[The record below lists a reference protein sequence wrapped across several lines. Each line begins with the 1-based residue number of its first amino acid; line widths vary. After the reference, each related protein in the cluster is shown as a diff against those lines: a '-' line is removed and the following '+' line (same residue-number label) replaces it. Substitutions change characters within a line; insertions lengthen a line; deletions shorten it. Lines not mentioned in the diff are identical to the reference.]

1 MGKLSSKTPSLYL
14 PKGVNKASVRTG
26 SIDHAKDCGISF
38 SGYGL
43 AEGESIT
50 FYTADEMAAVTDK
63 RTKDCDYIVFFKSEG
78 AKNETM
84 LVLVKDTNTGR
95 QRWFNMNTC
104 VREAREA
111 DGTRVDIDDFRRE
124 MRSMSDHGERL
135 RELYGATLTGIGTMD
150 AYTQAFGDDRM
161 PIKGQFDP
169 YKFVQ
174 ISCTYANDIED
185 AEIVEIV
192 DTVET
197 VETVEADKKEKK
209 NK

>member
-43 AEGESIT
+43 ADGESIV
-50 FYTADEMAAVTDK
+50 FYTAEEMAAVTDK
-63 RTKDCDYIVFFKSEG
+63 KTKDCEYIVFFKSEG

-84 LVLVKDTNTGR
+84 LVLVKDANTGR

-111 DGTRVDIDDFRRE
+111 DGTRVDIDDFRKE
-124 MRSMSDHGERL
+124 MRSMNDHGERL
-135 RELYGATLTGIGTMD
+135 RALYGATLTGVGVLE
-150 AYTQAFGDDRM
+150 AYTQKFGEDRM
-161 PIKGQFDP
+161 PIKGEFEE

-174 ISCTYANDIED
+174 IECTYADDADD
-185 AEIVEIV
+185 AEVAEVVEG
-192 DTVET
+192 E
-197 VETVEADKKEKK
+197 
-209 NK
+209 

>member
-43 AEGESIT
+43 AEGESIV
-50 FYTADEMAAVTDK
+50 FYTAEEMAAVTNK
-63 RTKDCDYIVFFKSEG
+63 KTGDCDYIIFFKTEG
-78 AKNETM
+78 ARNETM
-84 LVLVKDTNTGR
+84 LVLVKDANTGR

-111 DGTRVDIDDFRRE
+111 DGTRIDIDDFRKE

-135 RELYGATLTGIGTMD
+135 RALYGATLVGSGIED
-150 AYTQAFGDDRM
+150 LYTQDFGDDRK
-161 PIKGQFDP
+161 PIKDSFSP

-174 ISCTYANDIED
+174 IECHYADDIED
-185 AEIVEIV
+185 AEVIE
-192 DTVET
+192 E
-197 VETVEADKKEKK
+197 
-209 NK
+209 N